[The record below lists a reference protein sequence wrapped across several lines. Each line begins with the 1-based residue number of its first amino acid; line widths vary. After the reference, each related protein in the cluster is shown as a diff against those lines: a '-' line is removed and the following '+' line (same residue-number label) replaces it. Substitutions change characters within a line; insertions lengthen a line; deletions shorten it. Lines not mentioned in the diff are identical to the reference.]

1 MRFIKISAILFI
13 LLILLPFFR
22 INSTEISINLNEN
35 YTRVNIISNLNQ
47 NLTDFPR
54 LNEKIIGLKLNQ
66 AKESI
71 QNALNKLSSSAF
83 VENLTIIISS
93 NGKTFN
99 TNITF
104 DLKGIASKEG
114 NVLEINMRWKS
125 FKVEEDLEFKGI
137 HYNLIGKYHLKP
149 LLENWKNDTSFNF
162 YLNKSGPVDPSFALE
177 NVEKLSLLDFTV
189 LNTPLSSWNST
200 YDVQSHKTFWRFNSK
215 PLIDL
220 IVYDRRDFNFTKSYH
235 VFMNISAIIKC
246 PGFGKAI
253 NNEIKID
260 VGKGTYEVIM
270 LFTTLIFIGFSV
282 LISRRTKCLLKSKNS
297 KFNLCYI
304 FSNPF

>member
-1 MRFIKISAILFI
+1 MRFIKISATFFI

-22 INSTEISINLNEN
+22 INSTEISISLDEN
-35 YTRVNIISNLNQ
+35 YTRINIVSNLNQ
-47 NLTDFPR
+47 NLTDFSR
-54 LNEKIIGLKLNQ
+54 LDEKIIGLKLNQ

-71 QNALNKLSSSAF
+71 QNALNKLSSNAL
-83 VENLTIIISS
+83 VENLTITISS

-104 DLKGIASKEG
+104 DLKGVSLKEG
-114 NVLEINMRWKS
+114 NVLEIDVGWRS

-162 YLNKSGPVDPSFALE
+162 YLNKSGPIDPSLALE

-189 LNTPLSSWNST
+189 LNVPLSSWNST
-200 YDVQSHKTFWRFNSK
+200 YDVQSHKTFWSFTSK

-220 IVYDRRDFNFTKSYH
+220 IVYRRDFNLTKSYY

-253 NNEIKID
+253 NNAIKID
-260 VGKGTYEVIM
+260 TGKGIYEVIM

-282 LISRRTKCLLKSKNS
+282 LISRRTKGLLKSK
-297 KFNLCYI
+297 KLKV
-304 FSNPF
+304 